1 MWRNEW
7 AILDDLLHFDFCI
20 IIFIISASYKTGLT
34 NICMWIMLLEPN
46 PIMQNAIL
54 QPHISINWWY
64 KSSDHQLSGQ
74 SICHHVILSSNM
86 ATIHHRRQPFP
97 CPISRVHTWHPL
109 CTDSV
114 IIHIPHA
121 RPQCIVL
128 LEVILYKGCS
138 ISSYSNHFKH
148 NRCPKRHFP
157 RLHINSDQHFPHSS
171 QCSVLKL

>member
-64 KSSDHQLSGQ
+64 KSSNHQLSGQ
-74 SICHHVILSSNM
+74 SICHHVILSSNV

-97 CPISRVHTWHPL
+97 CPISRVHTWHPFHCAL
-109 CTDSV
+109 NLS
-114 IIHIPHA
+114 
-121 RPQCIVL
+121 
-128 LEVILYKGCS
+128 LYLYLMPGHCALYYWRLYYIKDAL
-138 ISSYSNHFKH
+138 F
-148 NRCPKRHFP
+148 
-157 RLHINSDQHFPHSS
+157 LHIAITSNITDAQSDIFHVYISTQTSTFPTPLN
-171 QCSVLKL
+171 VVF